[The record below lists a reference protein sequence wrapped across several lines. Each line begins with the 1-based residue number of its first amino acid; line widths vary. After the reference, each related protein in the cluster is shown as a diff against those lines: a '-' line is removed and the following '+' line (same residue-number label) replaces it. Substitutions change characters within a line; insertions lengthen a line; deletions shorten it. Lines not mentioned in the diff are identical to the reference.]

1 MIVEETPAQKI
12 RDEVIDLSDSNLK
25 FTVHIKDG
33 SSD

>member
-1 MIVEETPAQKI
+1 MPELLEN
-12 RDEVIDLSDSNLK
+12 EVIDLSDSNLK